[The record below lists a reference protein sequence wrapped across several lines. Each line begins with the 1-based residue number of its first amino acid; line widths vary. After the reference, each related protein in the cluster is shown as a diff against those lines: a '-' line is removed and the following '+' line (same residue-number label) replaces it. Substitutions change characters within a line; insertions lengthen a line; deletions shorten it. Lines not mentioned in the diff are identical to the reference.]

1 MPQRLMAL
9 ATLPEDPRSIT
20 IWQLPTFSIH
30 MAAQDCW
37 QLQWGSDT
45 FIHTHMK
52 AKHQST

>member
-20 IWQLPTFSIH
+20 SIH